1 MQSSASQRS
10 NEHGMDGGH
19 DGLEMNPIVALA
31 QRIRARQDV
40 EAAIDSALPEGCAAD
55 TSDTSDAAGS
65 LAAFAEAVQLG
76 ARRLN
81 SILGK
86 DGLTFVRL
94 EQPLRV
100 RLRFRGKRVALDLD
114 EARQLVVVTGA
125 GLEGDY
131 QFDANAGTPS
141 LINLSKLSTEP
152 GYGEP
157 LTPTLLL
164 KTLAK
169 DAELPRPSHLD
180 GLGPLQF

>member
-1 MQSSASQRS
+1 
-10 NEHGMDGGH
+10 MDDGH
-19 DGLEMNPIVALA
+19 NGFEMNPIVALA

-40 EAAIDSALPEGCAAD
+40 EAAIDSAMPEGRAPDA
-55 TSDTSDAAGS
+55 SDAAGS
-65 LAAFAEAVQLG
+65 LAAFAEAAQLG

-94 EQPLRV
+94 ERPLRV

-125 GLEGDY
+125 GLDGDY

>member
-1 MQSSASQRS
+1 
-10 NEHGMDGGH
+10 MDGGH
-19 DGLEMNPIVALA
+19 DDLGMNPIVALA

-40 EAAIDSALPEGCAAD
+40 EAAIESAMPGGPAP
-55 TSDTSDAAGS
+55 DTSDAAGS
-65 LAAFAEAVQLG
+65 LAAFAEAAQLG

-94 EQPLRV
+94 ERPLRV

-125 GLEGDY
+125 GLDGDY

-152 GYGEP
+152 GYGEL